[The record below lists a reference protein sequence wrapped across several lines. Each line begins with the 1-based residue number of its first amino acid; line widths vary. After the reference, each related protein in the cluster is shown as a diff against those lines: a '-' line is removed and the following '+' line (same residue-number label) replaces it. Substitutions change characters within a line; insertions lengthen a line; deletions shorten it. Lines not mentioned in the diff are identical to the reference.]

1 MLKALWRF
9 GKRPH
14 FPNKYFGHYPHFTLN
29 VQRCDNIWPILNPVK
44 VAQGGGANIDPR
56 LQCRLGQA
64 KWIPHNRP
72 QTNVFKARGEK
83 MLPEL
88 HFQSLTTQ
96 LIYLEWHKHL
106 SWSRFAAL
114 IQSTS
119 QCKWW
124 APLIYY
130 WCWLRLYCL
139 HHYCSQ
145 NCRHHKVGP
154 ARQRWGQARKANRLV
169 IKGSHILSMHSFW

>member
-96 LIYLEWHKHL
+96 LMPSFLNDINTFHGPGLLPWSNQHPSASGERL
-106 SWSRFAAL
+106 SFITGVGNAFTVSIITAAKTVV
-114 IQSTS
+114 I
-119 QCKWW
+119 
-124 APLIYY
+124 I
-130 WCWLRLYCL
+130 RLDQL
-139 HHYCSQ
+139 DRDGGKLGKQ
-145 NCRHHKVGP
+145 IG
-154 ARQRWGQARKANRLV
+154 
-169 IKGSHILSMHSFW
+169 